1 MAPPPRAALPPLASP
16 ASPGSSEG
24 GGAAKRQPGAQQG
37 EMWSLREGGRTGQ
50 GAEPQA
56 SQGARGSAGP
66 EARRG
71 LLRLPAALSCVYG
84 HTTLN
89 APDLV

>member
-1 MAPPPRAALPPLASP
+1 
-16 ASPGSSEG
+16 
-24 GGAAKRQPGAQQG
+24 
-37 EMWSLREGGRTGQ
+37 MWSRPEGGRRVE

-71 LLRLPAALSCVYG
+71 LLRLAEARSHVYG